1 MIILARREARRLRA
15 VLRRRT
21 LGLARNGQAPPV
33 TLQAAAAGGLLVR
46 LHLDHLAV
54 ECLLEG
60 DGRAAGSVELPL
72 EALADFE
79 GRDDSPVH
87 LESPTPGRATAR
99 WDDRGVP
106 QSREYAVPDVA
117 PQAFP
122 EMPAALVERPP
133 GLLDAFA
140 EATATA
146 GERTARHALDCIL
159 LKGSTSEVVATDGRQ
174 VLVQGGFGLPW
185 DDDVLVRSVPLFAC
199 KALPRD
205 APVAIGRTGPHVVL
219 RAGAWTLH
227 LSIEA
232 DARFPRVEHAVPD
245 PASAST
251 RLTIDP
257 ADAAFLAGGIDRL
270 PGGGDPHAPA
280 TLDCN
285 GRVAVRARAFGH
297 GPPTELV
304 LARSRYS
311 GEPVR
316 LHTNREYL
324 ARALRLGFDELRFF
338 GPDAP
343 ALCRDGLRSFAWQP
357 LSNESAIA
365 PSEDAAVIEPAL
377 VGQAVGT
384 IAMESPS
391 PSGCKPAA
399 KPVSEP
405 APEGPTD
412 GVASALEVAEALHR
426 ALAEARSRTGRLVAA
441 LRRDRR
447 RSRLVASTLRSIEEL
462 RLQEVAGG

>member
-1 MIILARREARRLRA
+1 MIVLTRREARRLRA
-15 VLRRRT
+15 VLRRRA
-21 LGLARNGQAPPV
+21 LGLARNGPAPPLV
-33 TLQAAAAGGLLVR
+33 LDPGPASGLRVR

-60 DGRAAGSVELPL
+60 GGRADGSVMIPM
-72 EALADFE
+72 EALADFG

-87 LESPTPGRATAR
+87 LESAAPGRATAR

-106 QSREYAVPDVA
+106 QSREYHVPDVA
-117 PQAFP
+117 PSAFP
-122 EMPAALVERPP
+122 ERPADLAERPP
-133 GLLDAFA
+133 GLLDALA
-140 EATATA
+140 EAAATA
-146 GERTARHALDCIL
+146 GERSARHALDCIL
-159 LKGSTSEVVATDGRQ
+159 MRGSTSEVIATDGRH

-185 DDDVLVRSVPLFAC
+185 DDDLLVRAIPLFAC
-199 KALPRD
+199 KALQRD
-205 APVAIGRTGPHVVL
+205 VPVLLGRTGTHVAL

-245 PASAST
+245 PASAAT
-251 RLTIDP
+251 RLAIEP
-257 ADAAFLAGGIDRL
+257 ADAAFLAAAIDRL

-285 GRVAVRARAFGH
+285 GRVAVRARASGG

-316 LHTNREYL
+316 LHTNRAYL
-324 ARALRLGFDELRFF
+324 ARALRLGFDEVRLF

-357 LSNESAIA
+357 LSRESAIG
-365 PSEDAAVIEPAL
+365 PSDDAVVVEPSVADRTEERRP
-377 VGQAVGT
+377 AS
-384 IAMESPS
+384 AMSDPAS
-391 PSGCKPAA
+391 KPGSG
-399 KPVSEP
+399 P
-405 APEGPTD
+405 APEGPA
-412 GVASALEVAEALHR
+412 GVASALEEAEALHR
-426 ALAEARSRTGRLVAA
+426 ALADARSRTGRLVAA